1 MHEVREFAGHTDI
14 RTTELYLVR
23 SAQRKRAC

>member
-1 MHEVREFAGHTDI
+1 VLGAIGVI
-14 RTTELYLVR
+14 RTTELYFVR